1 MKRIL
6 GIDLGQARIGLA
18 VSDELQFL
26 AHPIETIKRSQ
37 HKNAVARVAEVVREK
52 DVGCV
57 VIGLPRHLNGAI
69 GAAANDALAFAEKLR
84 AIVPCEVRTWDE
96 RFTTVAAHAALR
108 ESGKSSRQT
117 RGYVDQVAAQIIL
130 QSYLDSLPANR
141 DQGEATPDI

>member
-1 MKRIL
+1 
-6 GIDLGQARIGLA
+6 
-18 VSDELQFL
+18 
-26 AHPIETIKRSQ
+26 
-37 HKNAVARVAEVVREK
+37 VREK

-84 AIVPCEVRTWDE
+84 AIVECEVRTWDE
-96 RFTTVAAHAALR
+96 RLTTVAAHAALR